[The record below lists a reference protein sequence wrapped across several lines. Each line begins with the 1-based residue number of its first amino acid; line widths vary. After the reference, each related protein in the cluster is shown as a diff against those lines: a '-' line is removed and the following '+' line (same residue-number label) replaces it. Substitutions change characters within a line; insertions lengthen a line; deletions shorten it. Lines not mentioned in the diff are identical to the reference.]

1 MTDTQEGLIV
11 LVLIAVYAPCFLT
24 KRKEFAWKMV
34 TVVLCTCACLMAM
47 IMSPLAIL
55 MWLGAWVTG
64 AVSRTTAN
72 KHELMEQLQTSL
84 TPPATQSVLHG
95 RD

>member
-11 LVLIAVYAPCFLT
+11 IMLVAIYAPCFLT

-34 TVVLCTCACLMAM
+34 TVVLCTCAALMAVLM
-47 IMSPLAIL
+47 PPLALVI
-55 MWLGAWVTG
+55 WLGAWITG

-72 KHELMEQLQTSL
+72 KHRLIEELQARV
-84 TPPATQSVLHG
+84 TPPAM
-95 RD
+95 R